1 MEKDLKQKL
10 QDALVPAQ
18 LAEEF
23 QLYQQSLGQATELF
37 FNQLPEIIETL
48 KAIDSP
54 FMPKPAN

>member
-37 FNQLPEIIETL
+37 LINYPRLL
-48 KAIDSP
+48 KH
-54 FMPKPAN
+54 